1 MSKLEIILRTLLANF
16 IVQLLP
22 LLLIAAGIFMVIKAP
37 KAGPGSSIRRYLG
50 ISLVSVPVGIIV
62 SIIAGIA
69 AAAMRGDG
77 HFYSVPFGGYSVSDN
92 AGDLASIL
100 IWVALVF
107 VVSAG
112 VLRPRQ

>member
-1 MSKLEIILRTLLANF
+1 MLRILLAYF
-16 IVQLLP
+16 VVLVLPIVLAIAG
-22 LLLIAAGIFMVIKAP
+22 LLLVMKAR
-37 KAGPGSSIRRYLG
+37 KEGQGSSIRRYLG
-50 ISLVSVPVGIIV
+50 ISLLSLPVGVIV
-62 SIIAGIA
+62 YIVAGIMA
-69 AAAMRGDG
+69 ATVRGDG

-107 VVSAG
+107 LVLAG